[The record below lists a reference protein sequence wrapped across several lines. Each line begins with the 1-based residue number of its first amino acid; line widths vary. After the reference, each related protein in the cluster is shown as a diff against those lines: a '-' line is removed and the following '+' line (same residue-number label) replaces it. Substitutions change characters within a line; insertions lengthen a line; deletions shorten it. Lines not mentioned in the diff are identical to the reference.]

1 MHFSIEKD
9 NKNVPR
15 SPPTR
20 QKTHS
25 GLNSFVSTSSKSSY
39 ASSGSGYPNG
49 INHITSFSSGSH
61 DSSPY
66 TSNIHD
72 IKNFQDDQFDIIDSL
87 DYDDVDDGLI
97 DHELVHQKREAIIQQ
112 LFFSEQAYL
121 ESLNL
126 IKRVFLD
133 PLRKDSKNSSFSFLG
148 MKKMVCTERET
159 RWLFG
164 NFDTIYDTHQKIH
177 TILQQRMEIWG
188 PTQIFSDVFKS
199 WLPSLVNYHAYLDN
213 YDIAV
218 TTYERLMRYQ
228 PFKKFVE
235 TAHKDPS
242 LKGATLL
249 SLLQIPA
256 GCISRY
262 ALLMTRLADMTSP
275 MHPDYAGLLSCK
287 RQIIGLAEE
296 IKVKVQDADN
306 VDQVLMIHQALVGA
320 PFGVKAQR
328 RLVLQGQLS
337 RVTMNSK
344 MAEERTYLLFSDLLA
359 IVRPKQETK
368 RTVLQYKNHIVLEHA
383 QVRIL
388 LPEEAGGREHCI
400 EIISSFQGID
410 TLNTTYMGSPTVYV
424 LQTNGPI
431 EQQEWFTKIQMI
443 INRLDEETKAKNLAA
458 SKRLAQSR
466 SPPHSVRRLGTT
478 SSDGSSRASKGSGES
493 TNSGGERSS
502 QRR

>member
-1 MHFSIEKD
+1 MHFSVDKEHT
-9 NKNVPR
+9 NVPR

-20 QKTHS
+20 QHTHS
-25 GLNSFVSTSSKSSY
+25 GLSSFVSTSSKSSY
-39 ASSGSGYPNG
+39 ASSGTRYPSGITN
-49 INHITSFSSGSH
+49 ITSFSSGSH
-61 DSSPY
+61 DSHI
-66 TSNIHD
+66 SNAQNIS
-72 IKNFQDDQFDIIDSL
+72 NFQDDQFDIIDSL

-97 DHELVHQKREAIIQQ
+97 DHELVHQKREAFVQQ

-148 MKKMVCTERET
+148 MKKMVCTDRET

-164 NFDTIYDTHQKIH
+164 NFDTIYDIHQKIH
-177 TILQQRMEIWG
+177 TSLQQRMEIWG

-199 WLPSLVNYHAYLDN
+199 WLPSLVHYHAYLDN

-235 TAHKDPS
+235 TAHKDQS

-262 ALLMTRLADMTSP
+262 ALIMTRLADTTSP

-287 RQIIGLAEE
+287 KQIISLAEE
-296 IKVKVQDADN
+296 IKIKVQDADN

-344 MAEERTYLLFSDLLA
+344 MADEQTYLLFSDLLV

-368 RTVLQYKNHIVLEHA
+368 KTVLQYKNHIVLDRA
-383 QVRIL
+383 QVRTL
-388 LPEEAGGREHCI
+388 LPSEAGGREHCI
-400 EIISSFQGID
+400 EIVSSFQGID

-431 EQQEWFTKIQMI
+431 EQQEWFTKIEVI
-443 INRLDEETKAKNLAA
+443 INRLDEETKMKNLAA

-478 SSDGSSRASKGSGES
+478 SSDGSSRASKGSAES
-493 TNSGGERSS
+493 TKSNERSS
-502 QRR
+502 QRH